1 MDPTKSFLIIQPYTP
16 KKETFNIY
24 FIETHLS
31 SEDTTIE
38 VKLDSKDSSL
48 SNLFKINSLSKYYGK
63 DIYLVNIYKCTF
75 NPNLVDKK
83 KIKFNNDIN
92 IIEIKITLTQNKC
105 IFDSI
110 NTINIEKDNF
120 LGVLKFSEYKWY
132 LMKYQPPKRIEL
144 SNTQIMK
151 YFLNSLLEKDNKNK
165 NEPCF
170 IELMN
175 YGINLLRKSFMNNY
189 DYELFILI
197 YINSF
202 YTENSQL
209 VKDALDLFEID
220 KACINNT
227 VFIEDY
233 LGEIDKIYQNQ
244 YEHLEKLGI
253 NSEIKYL
260 IIFYTIYIYF
270 LYKLKQDEKLLSN
283 LYSLMNNNKYDKFIL
298 AKLYLSKFFPFFK
311 ELTIPEDIKSILE
324 NSFIYSSKTCDEL
337 LNSFS
342 LISEFTNK
350 NFVRI
355 LLSIKNNY
363 DKIHKIFYK
372 EKQFI
377 TINDYYIQNEK
388 DVNELKTIKECLDLI
403 FTNKKKYN
411 YEPIEIKKSTYLYFI
426 SNNYNMEFLDFIENK
441 LFDYFLSFDDLENA
455 LCFSSQLRNRQFIPL
470 LNHIKKNIDKIINI
484 CLVSHNYIDIQNY
497 INERESDDLSKI
509 KELIEYII
517 NSEKSSSKK
526 LISFN
531 IKIWLQYTQRKNLDD
546 LFTLRKIIFLCKEI
560 EPEIDENMID
570 LGEKIHNLGLEL
582 IRKGIL
588 KGEKL
593 NEFFAQNEIFYTDYK
608 LKNLEYENSQLKNKI
623 NNMEYK
629 VNKLQ
634 NDFGDLKSEVNS
646 LSESNGKILSR
657 INDIESNIRN
667 IKNDVNY
674 LKRPPA
680 ERNDYSHNYYNQ

>member
-63 DIYLVNIYKCTF
+63 DIYLVNVYKCTF

-92 IIEIKITLTQNKC
+92 TVEIKIILTQNKC

-151 YFLNSLLEKDNKNK
+151 YFINSLLEKDNKNK

-170 IELMN
+170 IELVN
-175 YGINLLRKSFMNNY
+175 YGINLLRKSFVNNY

-270 LYKLKQDEKLLSN
+270 LYKLKKNKKLLSN

-426 SNNYNMEFLDFIENK
+426 SNNYNKEFLDFIENK
-441 LFDYFLSFDDLENA
+441 LFDYFLSFDGK
-455 LCFSSQLRNRQFIPL
+455 CIMFFKS
-470 LNHIKKNIDKIINI
+470 IKKQAIYPIIKSHQKNVDKIINI
-484 CLVSHNYIDIQNY
+484 CSISHNYIDIQNY
-497 INERESDDLSKI
+497 INEKESDDLSQI
-509 KELIEYII
+509 KELIDYII

-526 LISFN
+526 FISFN
-531 IKIWLQYTQRKNLDD
+531 IKIWLQYTQKKNLDD

-570 LGEKIHNLGLEL
+570 LGDKIHNLGLEL

-623 NNMEYK
+623 NSIEYK

>member
-1 MDPTKSFLIIQPYTP
+1 
-16 KKETFNIY
+16 
-24 FIETHLS
+24 
-31 SEDTTIE
+31 
-38 VKLDSKDSSL
+38 
-48 SNLFKINSLSKYYGK
+48 
-63 DIYLVNIYKCTF
+63 
-75 NPNLVDKK
+75 
-83 KIKFNNDIN
+83 
-92 IIEIKITLTQNKC
+92 
-105 IFDSI
+105 
-110 NTINIEKDNF
+110 
-120 LGVLKFSEYKWY
+120 
-132 LMKYQPPKRIEL
+132 MKYQPPKRIEL

-151 YFLNSLLEKDNKNK
+151 YFINSLLEKDDKNK

-175 YGINLLRKSFMNNY
+175 YGINLLRKSFVCNY

-220 KACINNT
+220 KAFINNT

-233 LGEIDKIYQNQ
+233 LNEIDKIYQNQ

-298 AKLYLSKFFPFFK
+298 AKLYLSKFFSFFK

-337 LNSFS
+337 INSFS

-377 TINDYYIQNEK
+377 TINDYYKQNEK

-426 SNNYNMEFLDFIENK
+426 SNNYNKEFLDFIENK
-441 LFDYFLSFDDLENA
+441 LFDYFLSFDGK
-455 LCFSSQLRNRQFIPL
+455 CIMFFKS
-470 LNHIKKNIDKIINI
+470 IKK
-484 CLVSHNYIDIQNY
+484 
-497 INERESDDLSKI
+497 
-509 KELIEYII
+509 
-517 NSEKSSSKK
+517 
-526 LISFN
+526 
-531 IKIWLQYTQRKNLDD
+531 
-546 LFTLRKIIFLCKEI
+546 
-560 EPEIDENMID
+560 
-570 LGEKIHNLGLEL
+570 
-582 IRKGIL
+582 
-588 KGEKL
+588 
-593 NEFFAQNEIFYTDYK
+593 
-608 LKNLEYENSQLKNKI
+608 
-623 NNMEYK
+623 
-629 VNKLQ
+629 
-634 NDFGDLKSEVNS
+634 
-646 LSESNGKILSR
+646 
-657 INDIESNIRN
+657 
-667 IKNDVNY
+667 
-674 LKRPPA
+674 
-680 ERNDYSHNYYNQ
+680 